1 MLLLDLYCAHH
12 AEVAELADAHDSK
25 SCTRKGVWVRFPPS
39 AHWRKNATAN
49 DRRVCL
55 SGADYTIFARP
66 LALWHNR
73 LQMSRASL
81 FTLLLSVAVGL
92 GAGLYIGWVVNPVQ
106 YVDTDPTSLHQ
117 TYKDDY
123 ILMIAAVYSQNGDLT
138 VARTHLASLGFAD
151 PGPAVAAAAHRLIA
165 AQKPETDLRPLA
177 RLAAA
182 FNASTPEMQ
191 PYLLTPT
198 SQSPSTP

>member
-1 MLLLDLYCAHH
+1 
-12 AEVAELADAHDSK
+12 
-25 SCTRKGVWVRFPPS
+25 
-39 AHWRKNATAN
+39 
-49 DRRVCL
+49 
-55 SGADYTIFARP
+55 
-66 LALWHNR
+66 
-73 LQMSRASL
+73 MSRASL
-81 FTLLLSVAVGL
+81 ITLLLSVAVGL

-123 ILMIAAVYSQNGDLT
+123 ILMIAVVYSQTSDLA
-138 VARTHLASLGFAD
+138 VARTRLASLGFSD
-151 PGPAVAAAAHRLIA
+151 FGPAVAAVAHRSIA